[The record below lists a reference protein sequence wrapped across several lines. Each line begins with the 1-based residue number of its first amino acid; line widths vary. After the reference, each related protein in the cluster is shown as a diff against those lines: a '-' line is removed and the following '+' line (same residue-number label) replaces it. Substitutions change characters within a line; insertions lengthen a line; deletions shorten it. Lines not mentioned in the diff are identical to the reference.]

1 MFQVTRLFVAARV
14 TTAQQHYL
22 RTAALFGVAD

>member
-1 MFQVTRLFVAARV
+1 MFQVTRLFVAARLA
-14 TTAQQHYL
+14 TAHQQYL